1 MRLFSCFRLKKKSS
15 FKVSRSSWTNKG
27 FDKQGKTLS
36 FVRNLS
42 RIIDKSKRRKLSQV
56 FTFHELAVATENFNP
71 QCLVGEGGFGKVYKG
86 YIESIDQIVAVKQLD
101 RNGLQGNR
109 EFFCEVLTLSL
120 VQHSNLVKLIGYCA
134 DGNQRL
140 LVYEFMASGSL
151 ENHLLDLCPGKEPLD
166 WTARIK
172 IASGAAKGLEYL
184 HDVADPQIIYRDFKA
199 SNILL
204 DEDFNPKLSDLG
216 LAKLGPTGGKEH
228 VSTRVMGTYGYCAPE
243 YQMTGQLT
251 KKSDVY
257 SFGVVFLE
265 IISGRRVIDMSR
277 PTEEQNLIH
286 WTKLERKLSQFNA
299 IADPL
304 LGGKYPKKSLYQAL
318 AIAAMCIQEEADR
331 RPLIADV
338 VMALEYLAMP
348 IDEKKATLTS
358 TESIHHVE
366 SVKGGNAKD
375 ELGA

>member
-1 MRLFSCFRLKKKSS
+1 MRLFSCFILKKKSS
-15 FKVSRSSWTNKG
+15 FKW
-27 FDKQGKTLS
+27 
-36 FVRNLS
+36 
-42 RIIDKSKRRKLSQV
+42 IIANDFGHVINVADKSKRRNLSQV

-71 QCLVGEGGFGKVYKG
+71 QCLVGEGGFGK
-86 YIESIDQIVAVKQLD
+86 IVAVKQLD

-109 EFFCEVLTLSL
+109 EFFCEVLSLSL

-172 IASGAAKGLEYL
+172 IASGAAPL
-184 HDVADPQIIYRDFKA
+184 FK
-199 SNILL
+199 
-204 DEDFNPKLSDLG
+204 D
-216 LAKLGPTGGKEH
+216 
-228 VSTRVMGTYGYCAPE
+228 R
-243 YQMTGQLT
+243 
-251 KKSDVY
+251 
-257 SFGVVFLE
+257 
-265 IISGRRVIDMSR
+265 
-277 PTEEQNLIH
+277 
-286 WTKLERKLSQFNA
+286 SQFTA

-318 AIAAMCIQEEADR
+318 AIAAMCIQEEAGR

-348 IDEKKATLTS
+348 TDEKKS
-358 TESIHHVE
+358 QFYEES
-366 SVKGGNAKD
+366 
-375 ELGA
+375 

>member
-15 FKVSRSSWTNKG
+15 FKW
-27 FDKQGKTLS
+27 
-36 FVRNLS
+36 
-42 RIIDKSKRRKLSQV
+42 IIANDFGHVINVADKSKRRNLSQV

-71 QCLVGEGGFGKVYKG
+71 QCLVGEGGFGK
-86 YIESIDQIVAVKQLD
+86 IVAVKQLD

-120 VQHSNLVKLIGYCA
+120 VQHSSLVKLIGYCA

-204 DEDFNPKLSDLG
+204 DADFNPKLSDLG
-216 LAKLGPTGGKEH
+216 LTKLGPTGGKEH

-286 WTKLERKLSQFNA
+286 WAAPLFKDRSQFTA

-318 AIAAMCIQEEADR
+318 AIAAMCIQEEAA
-331 RPLIADV
+331 LIADV

-348 IDEKKATLTS
+348 TDEKKSYTD
-358 TESIHHVE
+358 INRKHPPR
-366 SVKGGNAKD
+366 
-375 ELGA
+375 

>member
-15 FKVSRSSWTNKG
+15 FKW
-27 FDKQGKTLS
+27 
-36 FVRNLS
+36 
-42 RIIDKSKRRKLSQV
+42 IIANDFGHVINVADKSKRRNLSQV

-151 ENHLLDLCPGKEPLD
+151 ENHLLAPL
-166 WTARIK
+166 
-172 IASGAAKGLEYL
+172 
-184 HDVADPQIIYRDFKA
+184 FK
-199 SNILL
+199 
-204 DEDFNPKLSDLG
+204 D
-216 LAKLGPTGGKEH
+216 
-228 VSTRVMGTYGYCAPE
+228 R
-243 YQMTGQLT
+243 
-251 KKSDVY
+251 
-257 SFGVVFLE
+257 
-265 IISGRRVIDMSR
+265 
-277 PTEEQNLIH
+277 
-286 WTKLERKLSQFNA
+286 SQFTA

-348 IDEKKATLTS
+348 TDEKKS
-358 TESIHHVE
+358 QFYEES
-366 SVKGGNAKD
+366 
-375 ELGA
+375 

>member
-1 MRLFSCFRLKKKSS
+1 MESNPVEEDCER
-15 FKVSRSSWTNKG
+15 
-27 FDKQGKTLS
+27 
-36 FVRNLS
+36 
-42 RIIDKSKRRKLSQV
+42 DKSKRRKLSQV

-71 QCLVGEGGFGKVYKG
+71 QCLVGEGGFGK
-86 YIESIDQIVAVKQLD
+86 IVAVKQLD

-109 EFFCEVLTLSL
+109 EFFCEFKHGLDLAL
-120 VQHSNLVKLIGYCA
+120 APKC
-134 DGNQRL
+134 
-140 LVYEFMASGSL
+140 F
-151 ENHLLDLCPGKEPLD
+151 HLHCLYANNICFPDLCPGKEPLD

-228 VSTRVMGTYGYCAPE
+228 VST
-243 YQMTGQLT
+243 
-251 KKSDVY
+251 

-286 WTKLERKLSQFNA
+286 WDRSQFNA

-348 IDEKKATLTS
+348 IDEKKLLTS

-375 ELGA
+375 ELEHRCPEETKNYF